1 MASTNI
7 GLILI
12 KDGAPAENLR
22 VPPFILQALLRSA
35 GASIVGRTAA
45 ATVIITPAQQVNN
58 NMSTYLIN
66 NDVSGGV
73 NLNFQCLL
81 NALQFATKQRADFHG
96 ANHKFDPAIYYNIN
110 SGIFEPVVYINNGEN
125 KGDINTT
132 DAGNAESATRKIVRF
147 KAEDIESFRTTIWE
161 KLPEF
166 TTTPMAAQIDLVNFA
181 TRIKLITTV
190 FAKIYEILQVD
201 PVVKTLMDTTSTT
214 YINAAYDVNTVA
226 LPGGGAGAGAGAAG
240 GAFTRFFKTFIIE
253 GGMASQSFINAAD
266 ATTIPSTSKVDVELS
281 MHYTGPTT
289 EGSLKL
295 FDAEK
300 TTPEDMKKMEL
311 FFEKYLNA
319 TDAKTFKGGFR
330 RQRNRKSSNRKS
342 SKRRSQKKSSKR
354 RGRKSKVNNKRKGKK
369 SRKRSYKK

>member
-12 KDGAPAENLR
+12 KDGAPAENIR

-66 NDVSGGV
+66 NDVSGGA

-96 ANHKFDPAIYYNIN
+96 ANDKFDPAIYYNIN

-147 KAEDIESFRTTIWE
+147 KAEDITSFRTTIWE

-166 TTTPMAAQIDLVNFA
+166 TTTPMVGQIDLVNFA
-181 TRIKLITTV
+181 TRIQLITTV

-201 PVVKTLMDTTSTT
+201 PVVKTRMDTIATT
-214 YINAAYDVNTVA
+214 YVNAAYDVNTVA

-253 GGMASQSFINAAD
+253 GGMASQSFINAA
-266 ATTIPSTSKVDVELS
+266 AATIPSTSKVDVELS

-289 EGSLKL
+289 EGSSKL
-295 FDAEK
+295 FDAVK
-300 TTPEDMKKMEL
+300 TTPEDIKKMEL
-311 FFEKYLNA
+311 FFENYLNA
-319 TDAKTFKGGFR
+319 KKEEFKGGFR
-330 RQRNRKSSNRKS
+330 RRRNRKSSNRKS

-369 SRKRSYKK
+369 SKKRSYKK